1 MKTASTSDM
10 GVLQHGYTLIMATCG
25 AIAAIIFGLMSLL
38 IGFDVILRNLG
49 YDWIPSSVELSEYM
63 LMIATFAGAPW
74 LLHHNGHIRV
84 DVIVNKLPTS
94 VARQLEV
101 LCNLI
106 GIVVCATLTWQSYV
120 IAMDNATNGTLVF
133 KELVFPEW
141 WLNLPLLAAS
151 TLLTI
156 EFCRRLRQSIH
167 QLRQQGD

>member
-1 MKTASTSDM
+1 MTTASTSRV
-10 GVLQHGYTLIMATCG
+10 GVLEHGYKFIMSACG
-25 AIAAIIFGLMSLL
+25 ALAAIIFGLMSLL

-84 DVIVNKLPTS
+84 DVIVNKLPA
-94 VARQLEV
+94 VFARQLEV

-106 GIVVCATLTWQSYV
+106 GIAVCATLTWQSYI
-120 IAMDNATNGTLVF
+120 IALDNATTGTLVF

-141 WLNLPLLAAS
+141 WLNLPLLMAS
-151 TLLTI
+151 LLLTI

-167 QLRQQGD
+167 HLRHQGN

>member
-1 MKTASTSDM
+1 MKTASTSSV
-10 GVLQHGYTLIMATCG
+10 GVLVHGYKFIMTACG
-25 AIAAIIFGLMSLL
+25 ALAAIIFGLMSLL

-74 LLHHNGHIRV
+74 LLYHNGHIRV

-94 VARQLEV
+94 IARQLEV

-156 EFCRRLRQSIH
+156 EFCRRLYQSIH
-167 QLRQQGD
+167 PLPQQGN